1 MFLEPTGRPAGL
13 PDWPLVNLAID
24 PSTFGKSVVK
34 SIGRCYQSVR
44 ILSNKLFNVV
54 ASWECA
60 ETVGL
65 FDPSWHSKEKTWI
78 GV

>member
-1 MFLEPTGRPAGL
+1 MQYNA
-13 PDWPLVNLAID
+13 
-24 PSTFGKSVVK
+24 
-34 SIGRCYQSVR
+34 
-44 ILSNKLFNVV
+44 V

-65 FDPSWHSKEKTWI
+65 FDPSWHSKEKTWN